1 MSDTDRIEAAF
12 LAAGIDPEFSAVI
25 HEYHKNVYVY
35 ALVHT
40 LANYMERCQQLEGE
54 ASDKRHEIELAREIW
69 GLGSPGNGRNNPG
82 TPGSG

>member
-1 MSDTDRIEAAF
+1 MNDYDRIEAAF

-40 LANYMERCQQLEGE
+40 LANYMKELERVRYYMSMRIDYDRERTVLDVYEGM
-54 ASDKRHEIELAREIW
+54 DQ
-69 GLGSPGNGRNNPG
+69 GLIDRMMKNG
-82 TPGSG
+82 